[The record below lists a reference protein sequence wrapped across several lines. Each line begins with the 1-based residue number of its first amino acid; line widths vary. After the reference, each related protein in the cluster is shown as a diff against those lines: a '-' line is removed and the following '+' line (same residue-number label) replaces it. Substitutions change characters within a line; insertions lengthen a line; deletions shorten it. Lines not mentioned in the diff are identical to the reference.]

1 MDAIIKAKLKINDAK
16 SFLINDACEEDYL
29 YQNRRFVK
37 KAGHLAYAGL
47 LLVINKL
54 LFNKDKTR
62 SKEWYENELF
72 KLDKKITSDFVIAY
86 QILYIGMGYD
96 GTRSAQLAHLGLKKA
111 EKIIGWVENRL
122 TNHTK

>member
-1 MDAIIKAKLKINDAK
+1 MDSITKAKLHINDAK
-16 SFLINDACEEDYL
+16 SFLINDAREEDYL

-54 LFNKDKTR
+54 LLNKDKTR

-72 KLDKKITSDFVIAY
+72 KIDKKITSDFVIAY

-96 GTRSAQLAHLGLKKA
+96 GTRSVQLAHLGLKKA